1 MKQPAKL
8 DFFVG
13 AFMSA
18 IINSA
23 KKAPVL
29 IDETETSKRMSFI
42 TDNGE
47 FNVFIKYSTT
57 IRHSAKKVGDKVKDK
72 MTCDIS
78 VNEKE
83 YNILSH
89 KFKENK
95 KSNYVVAV
103 CTNSKFNENYI
114 IVVPYDIAMK
124 CLQYSN
130 QSGLRRITIT
140 RTGKEGTYKCYGIGE
155 KITHA
160 DSVYYDW
167 QKYL

>member
-1 MKQPAKL
+1 MKQPSKL

-29 IDETETSKRMSFI
+29 IDETETSKRMRFI

-47 FNVFIKYSTT
+47 FNIFIKYSTT
-57 IRHSAKKVGDKVKDK
+57 IRHSAKKVGEKVKDK
-72 MTCDIS
+72 MTCDILF
-78 VNEKE
+78 NEKE
-83 YNILSH
+83 YDILSC
-89 KFKENK
+89 KFEENK

-103 CTNSKFNENYI
+103 CTNGKFNDNYI
-114 IVVPYDIAMK
+114 VVIPYDIAMK
-124 CLQYSN
+124 CLQDSN
-130 QSGLRRITIT
+130 QSHLRRITIT
-140 RTGKEGTYKCYGIGE
+140 RTGKEGSYKCYGIGG
-155 KITHA
+155 KIAQA
-160 DSVYYDW
+160 DNVFYDW